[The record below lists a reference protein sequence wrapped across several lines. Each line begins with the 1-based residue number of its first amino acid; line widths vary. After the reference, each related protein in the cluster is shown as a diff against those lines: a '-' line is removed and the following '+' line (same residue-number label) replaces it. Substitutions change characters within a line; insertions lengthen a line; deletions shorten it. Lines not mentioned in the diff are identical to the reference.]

1 MAMATDSHTWPLWW
15 RILILI
21 NLCIYTTLGNLF
33 AACVSPLLVV
43 FAEEFHVSVTDT
55 SHLPT
60 YCVLTIGLSNL
71 LAIPISQYIGKRY
84 TILISMVIFM
94 AVNIW
99 SAYCTT
105 FTELQASRI
114 VGGLGAGIVEA
125 LGPLIVTECFSEGHL
140 ASAMV
145 LYSFSLGAGA
155 SIGPVIAGLVY
166 NGLHDWPWV
175 FKITAIIA
183 GVNLLTAIIML
194 PETTTRIPHAE
205 TASASGADVE
215 KSSAF
220 ETEHTVQ
227 ATRESLQETASL
239 RQIWIERSFF
249 WTLPDIKAESNFFVL
264 FLQPFSLLTSP
275 AVLLTSITFGVLI
288 AFTVMISIIYSTV
301 LSMPPMLWTPLKV
314 GLLNLSSIIGLM
326 IGMPTGGIL
335 ADIFYRRSARRNDGM
350 AIRESRLKALLP
362 GAIITPVGLVLIGV
376 VLQKHLSWVGLAFG
390 WLMMNIGL
398 TAVANVMLTYSVDC

>member
-1 MAMATDSHTWPLWW
+1 
-15 RILILI
+15 
-21 NLCIYTTLGNLF
+21 
-33 AACVSPLLVV
+33 
-43 FAEEFHVSVTDT
+43 
-55 SHLPT
+55 
-60 YCVLTIGLSNL
+60 
-71 LAIPISQYIGKRY
+71 
-84 TILISMVIFM
+84 
-94 AVNIW
+94 
-99 SAYCTT
+99 
-105 FTELQASRI
+105 
-114 VGGLGAGIVEA
+114 
-125 LGPLIVTECFSEGHL
+125 
-140 ASAMV
+140 
-145 LYSFSLGAGA
+145 
-155 SIGPVIAGLVY
+155 
-166 NGLHDWPWV
+166 V

-183 GVNLLTAIIML
+183 GVNLLTSIIML

-215 KSSAF
+215 KSSVF

-398 TAVANVMLTYSVDC
+398 TAVANVMLTYSVDCYPWRSAHIGVIVNVIKNLVGFGTSYGVVPWYMKVGPQHQFGTLAGIAAFFFLLNVPLSFYGNRWRNWSLKYIM